1 MTSVQNLKGLNPTR
15 FTEKFK
21 LRDLMFYSRSC
32 SLSNKLPSQ
41 TETDAQR
48 CGFALQWRL
57 SPCTPKHSSGAHLS
71 PDLSPAGQPSLLPR
85 APTSSPSIRQNTRPG
100 SPAPSS
106 CCCCCCTRFFFF
118 FPLSPCC
125 GLSTHP
131 LTHAPPPPPSPPD
144 SCSVLINL
152 IL

>member
-71 PDLSPAGQPSLLPR
+71 PHLVPRWPTQSPPPCTHFLPQHPAEHEARLSCAFFLLLLLLH
-85 APTSSPSIRQNTRPG
+85 S
-100 SPAPSS
+100 
-106 CCCCCCTRFFFF
+106 FFVFF
-118 FPLSPCC
+118 SSPCC

-131 LTHAPPPPPSPPD
+131 LTPPSPSPPD